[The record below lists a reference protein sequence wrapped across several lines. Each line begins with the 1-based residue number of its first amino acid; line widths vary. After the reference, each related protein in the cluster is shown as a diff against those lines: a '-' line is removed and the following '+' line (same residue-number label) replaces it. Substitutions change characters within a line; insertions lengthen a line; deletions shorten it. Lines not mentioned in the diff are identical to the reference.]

1 MKNIQAHN
9 NLSRSDT
16 SQNDALLYL
25 LDFYSKSIATKDLDR
40 TIKDSSNL
48 ILETLGLKN
57 IIYFSLFNNKLE
69 LHSYLNKTD
78 IEIVSSLIN
87 EKLLS
92 ELSQKKELKIKDKT
106 FLASSINNQML
117 AFFVFVGE
125 NQNQN
130 LLRIHNQFISG
141 LIEKEKMINDLLD
154 HSQRS
159 TNIEQNFNDTLSVVS
174 HELRTPLANIL
185 GFSELML
192 NKPVTEEEGISYLKE
207 IFNAGQRLGGIID
220 NFLDFAKIKNGN
232 LIDKK
237 NFSPVDLE
245 DLCFKAW
252 RYSVKPNDS
261 AEIAWLIDT
270 NLDEALCDET
280 AISRVLINLFTNAI
294 KHSQK
299 ANTKIICEI
308 KKTGTREVSVS
319 VKDNGVGIEEKD
331 IKRIFDKFY
340 RSQSASQNFIS
351 GSGLGLWICK
361 EIIEAHSGN
370 IKCHSIP
377 NQGTQFTI
385 NLRY

>member
-237 NFSPVDLE
+237 KLFS
-245 DLCFKAW
+245 C
-252 RYSVKPNDS
+252 
-261 AEIAWLIDT
+261 
-270 NLDEALCDET
+270 
-280 AISRVLINLFTNAI
+280 
-294 KHSQK
+294 
-299 ANTKIICEI
+299 
-308 KKTGTREVSVS
+308 
-319 VKDNGVGIEEKD
+319 
-331 IKRIFDKFY
+331 
-340 RSQSASQNFIS
+340 
-351 GSGLGLWICK
+351 
-361 EIIEAHSGN
+361 
-370 IKCHSIP
+370 
-377 NQGTQFTI
+377 
-385 NLRY
+385 

>member
-159 TNIEQNFNDTLSVVS
+159 TNIEQNLNDTLSVVS